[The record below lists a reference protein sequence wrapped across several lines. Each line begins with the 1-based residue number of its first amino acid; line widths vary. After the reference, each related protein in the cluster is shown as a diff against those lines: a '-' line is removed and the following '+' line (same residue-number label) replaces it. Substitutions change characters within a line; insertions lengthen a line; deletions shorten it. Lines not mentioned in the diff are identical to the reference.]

1 MDAATATSRYLTAK
15 TAIDARLIGPWNDG
29 ETFVLP
35 GGVQGSICR
44 AVPDRSLVN
53 GVSYRDGAAV
63 VAALPELA
71 RRYEEAG
78 IRAWTVW
85 VLPGDEAVA
94 AALAQAGHV
103 LDGAPE
109 LMCAALDT
117 LDLAP
122 RAEEEWPITAGTWA
136 EVSVLN
142 DLAYGIPAGHGFGA
156 VLDGVPETDGLY
168 RHVLEVDGR
177 PASCVVTCEAGG
189 DAYVLFVATDP
200 EYGRRGLCRATMRAA
215 LRGAVARGCTTTSLE
230 ASAMGRPVYA
240 ALGYGAFG
248 PVEMWE
254 RRRAA

>member
-1 MDAATATSRYLTAK
+1 MDATTAIARYLTAK

-44 AVPDRSLVN
+44 AVPDRSIVN
-53 GVSYRDGAAV
+53 GVVYADAGAV
-63 VAALPELA
+63 VEALPELA
-71 RRYEEAG
+71 RRYDEAG

-94 AALAQAGHV
+94 AALAGAGHV
-103 LDGAPE
+103 LDGTPE
-109 LMCAALDT
+109 LMCASLRD

-122 RAEEEWPITAGTWA
+122 RGETWPITAGAWPQVA
-136 EVSVLN
+136 ALN
-142 DLAYGIPAGHGFGA
+142 DVAFGIPAGHGFGA
-156 VLDGVPETDGLY
+156 VLDDIPEADGLH
-168 RHVLEVDGR
+168 RHVLTVDGR

-200 EYGRRGLCRATMRAA
+200 AYGRRGLCRATMRAA

-248 PVEMWE
+248 PVQMWE
-254 RRRAA
+254 RRHAA